1 MPRKSTRGAKG
12 GGSIRQ
18 RPDGRWEGRYSYVDE
33 LGVTRRRSVYA
44 DKQAACRK
52 LLTEAIRAVDNGSHR
67 VTKDRYTVETWLDTW
82 LSAYNR
88 TWKPRTV
95 ADYRSKADRYI
106 IPAIGSVQLSALTP
120 LIVQRFCNRLS
131 DGFPGQNPLSPKS
144 VRNIHGILHSALK
157 QAVADGILA
166 DNPADNTKLPKPQ
179 KPKLRPLMDDDVA
192 RFAAACETHKYG
204 RLYMIDLFTGLRQSE
219 LLGLQ
224 WDDVDLDDGIITVR
238 RQLQKVRGEKRYIY
252 LDQTKNGK
260 ARQVPISPS
269 IIALFRT
276 QQAQQAAL
284 QLAAGSLWDNPRN
297 LVFTNELGEHL
308 AHSTIQNR
316 FRMLVRS
323 IGLEG
328 VRFHDLRHSCAILAL
343 QSGCSIKA
351 TQELMGH
358 YSSSFTMDVYADVSR
373 TMQQDTRDKMED
385 VFRSCKGSK
394 LG

>member
-1 MPRKSTRGAKG
+1 MARKNAKG
-12 GGSIRQ
+12 SGSIRQ

-44 DKQAACRK
+44 DKQSACRK
-52 LLTEAIRAVDNGSHR
+52 LLTEAIRAVDNGTHKVSKEH
-67 VTKDRYTVETWLDTW
+67 YTVESWITTWLE
-82 LSAYNR
+82 AYSR
-88 TWKPRTV
+88 GWKPRTV
-95 ADYRSKADRYI
+95 ADYRSKAERYI
-106 IPAIGSVQLSALTP
+106 VPSLGSVQLSALTP

-131 DGFPGQNPLSPKS
+131 DGYAGQKPLSPKS
-144 VRNIHGILHSALK
+144 VRNIHGVLHSALK
-157 QAVADGILA
+157 QAVSDGVLA
-166 DNPADNTKLPKPQ
+166 GNPADNTKLPPLQ
-179 KPKLRPLMDDDVA
+179 KVQLRPLMDDDVA
-192 RFAAACETHKYG
+192 RFMAACESHKYG
-204 RLYMIDLFTGLRQSE
+204 RLYIIDLFTGLRQSE

-224 WDDVDLDDGIITVR
+224 WGDIDFGAGVITVQ
-238 RQLQKVRGEKRYIY
+238 RQLQKVRGERRYIF
-252 LDQTKNGK
+252 LETKSRK
-260 ARQVPISPS
+260 QRQVPISPS

-358 YSSSFTMDVYADVSR
+358 YSSSFTMDVYAAVSE
-373 TMQQDTRDKMED
+373 TMQQDTRDKMES
-385 VFRSCKGSK
+385 VFARSKGSK